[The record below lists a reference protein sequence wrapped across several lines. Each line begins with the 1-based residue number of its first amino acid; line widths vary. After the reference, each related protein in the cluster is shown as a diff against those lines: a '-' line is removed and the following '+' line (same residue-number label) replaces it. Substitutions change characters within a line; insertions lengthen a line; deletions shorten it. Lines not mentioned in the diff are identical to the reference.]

1 MIRLRV
7 ATLMRVRG
15 LSAYG
20 LGKGAGIT
28 YPTAYRLARE
38 SGDFSRLERDTLN
51 RLCQF
56 FRVQPG
62 ELIEWV
68 PDGEGGLLD
77 SGGAEGDG
85 PERIDQG
92 ADSRGNGAA

>member
-7 ATLMRVRG
+7 AALMRVRG

-38 SGDFSRLERDTLN
+38 TGDFSRLEKDTLN

-68 PDGEGGLLD
+68 PDGEEGLLD
-77 SGGAEGDG
+77 SEGGAGDPPSG
-85 PERIDQG
+85 STSSQ
-92 ADSRGNGAA
+92 S

>member
-1 MIRLRV
+1 MVRLRI
-7 ATLMRVRG
+7 AALMRAKG

-38 SGDFSRLERDTLN
+38 SGDFSRLEKDTLN

-56 FRVQPG
+56 VQVQPG

-68 PDGEGGLLD
+68 PDGEEGLRQSEGGG
-77 SGGAEGDG
+77 SA
-85 PERIDQG
+85 P
-92 ADSRGNGAA
+92 

>member
-1 MIRLRV
+1 
-7 ATLMRVRG
+7 MRVRG

-38 SGDFSRLERDTLN
+38 TGDFSRLEKDTLN

-68 PDGEGGLLD
+68 PDGEEGLLD
-77 SGGAEGDG
+77 SEGCIGDR
-85 PERIDQG
+85 PERFDQG
-92 ADSRGNGAA
+92 REPG